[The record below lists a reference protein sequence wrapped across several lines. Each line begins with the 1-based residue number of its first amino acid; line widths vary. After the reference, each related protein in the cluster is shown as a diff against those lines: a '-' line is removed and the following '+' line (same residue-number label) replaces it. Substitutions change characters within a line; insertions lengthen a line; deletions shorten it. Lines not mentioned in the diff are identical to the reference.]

1 MKRDMNAE
9 KWYKHFNSCC
19 EFENSLE
26 NGFIGSYLVKC
37 PYCGGAAIVKNG
49 KANGKQIL
57 AGNFQNQGKSKVK
70 HDEDEGN

>member
-1 MKRDMNAE
+1 MRTQDNQIGL
-9 KWYKHFNSCC
+9 
-19 EFENSLE
+19 LE
-26 NGFIGSYLVKC
+26 ILFCL
-37 PYCGGAAIVKNG
+37 PVKNG